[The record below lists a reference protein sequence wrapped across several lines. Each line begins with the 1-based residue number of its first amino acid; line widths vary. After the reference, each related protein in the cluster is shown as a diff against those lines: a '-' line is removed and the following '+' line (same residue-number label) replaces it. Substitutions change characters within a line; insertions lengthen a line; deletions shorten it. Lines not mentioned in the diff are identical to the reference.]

1 MVPSFLPPVWTA
13 AWFLPV
19 SILLGLWVAWSD
31 MKFMKI
37 PNKAVLATMAAYLVI
52 GPLALPLNLWLWG
65 WALGAIVLVIGFLA
79 NAAGLVGAGDAKFAA
94 AMAPFFVGGDVRFV
108 FVLFAATLLGAFAAH
123 RGLGRIPAFR
133 AATTDWESWNV
144 RDFPMGLALAGTMI
158 FYFLLALLISA

>member
-1 MVPSFLPPVWTA
+1 MVLA
-13 AWFLPV
+13 L

-31 MKFMKI
+31 LKFMKI
-37 PNKAVLATMAAYLVI
+37 PNMAVMATLAAYLLV
-52 GPLALPLNLWLWG
+52 GPVALPLHLWLWG
-65 WALGAIVLVIGFLA
+65 WALGAIVLVVGFLA
-79 NAAGLVGAGDAKFAA
+79 NVAGLVGAGDAKFAA

-133 AATTDWESWNV
+133 SASAEWQSWRE
-144 RDFPMGLALAGTMI
+144 RDFPMGLALAGTLI